1 MISTDLKNWLPVKL
15 LEDENAFHYLR
26 FDDTPF
32 SAPFFDE
39 TIMFVRA
46 KFPENRNRFRSTVS
60 RSWLAEQIA
69 SAAPPDLLIFH
80 TSRCGST
87 LLAQLL
93 ALDND
98 TTVLSEVPLL
108 DQLLAAEAF
117 TELRTATHMLRRGK
131 QKLVV
136 KTDSWHLLHYETL
149 RRIWPEVPAVALYRH
164 PAEIL
169 RSLRK
174 QPGMQAVPGMLSPK
188 QLPGVNPAQHP
199 DPFFGELMCAYYAQL
214 NQLRTTAPEL
224 LQINY
229 SEGALQIASKTLAHA
244 GFTLT
249 PEQYAQLETRARYN
263 AKHPDIVFRE
273 HENEVVVPDYL
284 TDAERLYNQLNQF

>member
-1 MISTDLKNWLPVKL
+1 MENWLPVKL
-15 LEDENAFHYLR
+15 LEEENALQWMR
-26 FDDTPF
+26 FDEQSF
-32 SAPFFDE
+32 EEPFFDE
-39 TIMFVRA
+39 TIMRIRA
-46 KFPENRNRFRSTVS
+46 KFPENRGRFRSTTS
-60 RSWLAEQIA
+60 LHLLCDQAA
-69 SAAPPDLLIFH
+69 SAAPPDLIIFH

-93 ALDND
+93 GLD
-98 TTVLSEVPLL
+98 TGTAVLAEVPLL
-108 DQLLAAEAF
+108 DQLLAAEAYS
-117 TELRTATHMLRRGK
+117 ELRTVTHMLRRGK

-199 DPFFGELMCAYYAQL
+199 DPFFGELMCAYFSKL
-214 NQLRTTAPEL
+214 IQLRTTAPEL

-229 SEGALQIASKTLAHA
+229 SEGALQMASRTIAHA

-249 PEQYAQLETRARYN
+249 PEQYAKLETRARYN
-263 AKHPDIVFRE
+263 AKHPDIVFSE
-273 HENEVVVPDYL
+273 HENEIVVSDYL
-284 TDAERLYNQLNQF
+284 IEAELLYNKLNQL

>member
-1 MISTDLKNWLPVKL
+1 MKNWLPVKL
-15 LEDENAFHYLR
+15 LEEENALQWMR
-26 FDDTPF
+26 FDEQPF
-32 SAPFFDE
+32 TEPFFDE
-39 TIMFVRA
+39 TIMRIRA
-46 KFPENRNRFRSTVS
+46 KFPENRGRFRSTTS
-60 RSWLAEQIA
+60 LHLLSEQA
-69 SAAPPDLLIFH
+69 VSAAPPDLLIFH

-93 ALDND
+93 ALDAG
-98 TTVLSEVPLL
+98 TAVLAEVPLL
-108 DQLLAAEAF
+108 DQLLAAEAYS
-117 TELRTATHMLRRGK
+117 ELRTVTHMLRRGK

-199 DPFFGELMCAYYAQL
+199 DPFFGELMCAYYSKL
-214 NQLRTTAPEL
+214 IQLRTTAPEL

-229 SEGALQIASKTLAHA
+229 SEGALQMASRTIVHA

-263 AKHPDIVFRE
+263 AKHPDIVFSE
-273 HENEVVVPDYL
+273 HENEIVVPDYL
-284 TDAERLYNQLNQF
+284 IEAELLYNKLNQL